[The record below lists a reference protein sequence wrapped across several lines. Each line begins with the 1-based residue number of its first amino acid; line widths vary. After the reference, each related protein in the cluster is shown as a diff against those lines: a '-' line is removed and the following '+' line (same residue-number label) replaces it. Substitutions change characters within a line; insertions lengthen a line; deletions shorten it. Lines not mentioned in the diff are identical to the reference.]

1 MNQAFTTQGLAV
13 HRLWDGH
20 SGGSGEYAEC
30 QMQVWGASARQEQKR
45 WAVLQVAQPARLL
58 LGIAERGA
66 YVHFMF
72 AFPDR
77 EDGDAHNENISL
89 TYTVPVRDID

>member
-1 MNQAFTTQGLAV
+1 MV
-13 HRLWDGH
+13 
-20 SGGSGEYAEC
+20 
-30 QMQVWGASARQEQKR
+30 QVFRCKMGTSWIWGKGCS
-45 WAVLQVAQPARLL
+45 AVLQVAQPARLL
-58 LGIAERGA
+58 LGIAEKGA

-77 EDGDAHNENISL
+77 EDGDVHNENISL